1 MDIYLTEVMKEKF
14 GVDLKVRDNDELIVQ
29 TLEMQADKLAARE
42 LSARDKVA
50 TKVPIDQTESMRR
63 FYNKGNKVD

>member
-1 MDIYLTEVMKEKF
+1 MDIYLAEVMKKKF
-14 GVDLKVRDNDELIVQ
+14 GVDLKVRDIEELIVQ

-42 LSARDKVA
+42 LAARDKVA
-50 TKVPIDQTESMRR
+50 TKVPIDQTKSMRR

>member
-1 MDIYLTEVMKEKF
+1 MDIYLAEVMKEKF
-14 GVDLKVRDNDELIVQ
+14 GVDLKVRDTEELIVQ

-42 LSARDKVA
+42 LAARDKVA
-50 TKVPIDQTESMRR
+50 IKATIDQTESMRR

>member
-1 MDIYLTEVMKEKF
+1 MDIYLAEVMKEKYR
-14 GVDLKVRDNDELIVQ
+14 VDLEVRDTDELIVQ

-50 TKVPIDQTESMRR
+50 TKVRIDQTESMRR